1 MVVTVLK
8 CLTVGS
14 IVALVAIMLRAGA
27 PGELR
32 WWGMAI
38 PFGIWIIGP
47 SVIPYLLAR
56 RQKARP
62 RFVAVMVAYLILA
75 NSVAAAVYYQ
85 AFFVSHASTAGLA
98 MVFVP
103 LYQWIALAVV
113 ALAAPIGL
121 AWWERKRL

>member
-14 IVALVAIMLRAGA
+14 VIALAALMLWAGT

-47 SVIPYLLAR
+47 SVVPYLIAR
-56 RQKARP
+56 RQKAP
-62 RFVAVMVAYLILA
+62 PEIAGVMAAYLILS
-75 NSVAAAVYYQ
+75 NGVAGAVYYQ

-98 MVFVP
+98 MVFAP

-113 ALAAPIGL
+113 ALSASIGL